1 MAEKTSEGK
10 FVPVLALLVLLLLA
24 VSAGWTWMLESQK
37 SAAPEETALSRFAL
51 AQTVS
56 IEVSGALQGKA
67 DSFPNLSV
75 LQRSVSQSDAAS
87 MSDIRAA
94 LPIVLAAESDLQSLQ
109 RSGQRVAVLLPAF
122 VDAVYKLEGQL
133 ALQRQPT
140 AVAHL
145 GRLRVLGQL
154 ISNDLSLLARGK

>member
-1 MAEKTSEGK
+1 
-10 FVPVLALLVLLLLA
+10 
-24 VSAGWTWMLESQK
+24 MLESQK

-67 DSFPNLSV
+67 DSFRNLSV
-75 LQRSVSQSDAAS
+75 LQRSVSQSGAAS

-122 VDAVYKLEGQL
+122 VDEQIEMRPSMRGLVSCYCQWTNP
-133 ALQRQPT
+133 ALT
-140 AVAHL
+140 
-145 GRLRVLGQL
+145 
-154 ISNDLSLLARGK
+154 